1 VVKYAKGKKSV
12 AMSDISGFKVPY
24 KSLKTTWKGLRVEP
38 EEYDKKHPQLRP
50 PRNVIDATSLF
61 KPRPSSDP
69 DDVSFFVGYNYGD
82 IFTDPR
88 QRPGVGVNA
97 VGGVGFNP
105 GTDLLISMDA
115 EPSGV
120 AGTGAIGTEV
130 PEASITE
137 TGLAGTGAIG
147 TETFET
153 SVSETGVAAT
163 GAVGTE
169 VPEASITE
177 TGVAATGAVGTEV
190 PEASITET
198 GVAATGA
205 IGTETFE
212 TSITEVG
219 VAATGAIGT
228 EVPEASITETGLAG
242 TGAVGSV
249 SIETSRAWGE
259 DTWGSGTWGR

>member
-1 VVKYAKGKKSV
+1 
-12 AMSDISGFKVPY
+12 MSDISGFKVPY

-105 GTDLLISMDA
+105 GTDLHVSMDA

-120 AGTGAIGTEV
+120 AGTGAIGTE
-130 PEASITE
+130 T
-137 TGLAGTGAIG
+137 
-147 TETFET
+147 
-153 SVSETGVAAT
+153 
-163 GAVGTE
+163 
-169 VPEASITE
+169 PEASITE
-177 TGVAATGAVGTEV
+177 TGVAATGAVGTEALEASITETGLAGTGAIGTEV

-219 VAATGAIGT
+219 VAATGAVGT